1 VECLGNKNVGVA
13 SSHADVKI
21 IISKNMKTLLFLIFP
36 ILTFAQTM
44 EFEIQGH
51 RGSRGLMPEN
61 TIPAFKKAIDLGVH
75 TLELDVVISKDKKVV
90 VSHDPFFNPN
100 CTTDPSGKFITKE
113 NQGNLYQLTYE
124 EIKKYDVGLRG
135 NKDYLEQQ
143 KVAVFKPLLED
154 MIRESEKYAK
164 AQGVKPLKYNIEIK
178 SEEKE
183 YDISQ
188 PKVEEFSDLVY
199 KVIIKQLPPERVTL
213 QSFDYNVLKF
223 WHKQIEQKK
232 YKPIVLA
239 ALIEPLDNN
248 DVQFNLDKLG
258 FKPQIWSPYFAQATE
273 KRVKELHELDIKV
286 IPWTVNKRE
295 DMEKVKAVGCDGL
308 ITDYPDRAKGL

>member
-1 VECLGNKNVGVA
+1 M
-13 SSHADVKI
+13 KI
-21 IISKNMKTLLFLIFP
+21 LLFLIFP

-75 TLELDVVISKDKKVV
+75 TLELDVIISKDKKVV

-113 NQGNLYQLTYE
+113 NKGNLYQLTYE

-135 NKDYLEQQ
+135 NKDFPEQQ
-143 KVAVFKPLLED
+143 KMTVYKPLLED

-164 AQGVKPLKYNIEIK
+164 AKGVKPLKYNIEIK

-199 KVIIKQLPPERVTL
+199 QIIIKQLPPERVTL

-223 WHKQIEQKK
+223 WHQQIEQKK
-232 YKPIVLA
+232 YKSIALS
-239 ALIEPLDNN
+239 ALIEPMDNN
-248 DVQFNLDKLG
+248 EVQFNLVKLG
-258 FKPQIWSPYFAQATE
+258 FKPQIWSPYFVQATE
-273 KRVKELHELDIKV
+273 IRVKELHELGIKV

>member
-1 VECLGNKNVGVA
+1 
-13 SSHADVKI
+13 
-21 IISKNMKTLLFLIFP
+21 MKTLLFLIFP

-135 NKDYLEQQ
+135 NKDYPEQQ
-143 KVAVFKPLLED
+143 KIAVYKPLLED

-164 AQGVKPLKYNIEIK
+164 AKGVKPLKYNIEIK

-199 KVIIKQLPPERVTL
+199 KVIIKQLPSERVTL

-232 YKPIVLA
+232 YKPIILS
-239 ALIEPLDNN
+239 ALIEPFDNN
-248 DVQFNLDKLG
+248 DVKFNLEKLG

-273 KRVKELHELDIKV
+273 KRVKELHELGIKV

>member
-1 VECLGNKNVGVA
+1 
-13 SSHADVKI
+13 
-21 IISKNMKTLLFLIFP
+21 MKTLLFLIFP
-36 ILTFAQTM
+36 ILTFAQNM

-75 TLELDVVISKDKKVV
+75 TLELDIVISKDKKVV

-100 CTTDPSGKFITKE
+100 CTTDPNGKFITKE
-113 NQGNLYQLTYE
+113 NQGNLYQLTYA

-135 NKDYLEQQ
+135 NKDYPEQQ
-143 KVAVFKPLLED
+143 KMAVYKPLLED

-164 AQGVKPLKYNIEIK
+164 AKGVKPLKYNIEIK

-188 PKVEEFSDLVY
+188 PKVDEFSDLVY
-199 KVIIKQLPPERVTL
+199 KIIIKQLPPERVTL

-232 YKPIVLA
+232 YKPIILS
-239 ALIEPLDNN
+239 ALIEPFDNN

-273 KRVKELHELDIKV
+273 KRVKELHELGIKV

-295 DMEKVKAVGCDGL
+295 DMEKVRAVGCDGL

>member
-1 VECLGNKNVGVA
+1 
-13 SSHADVKI
+13 
-21 IISKNMKTLLFLIFP
+21 MKTLLFLIFP

-100 CTTDPSGKFITKE
+100 CTTDPKGKFVTKE

-135 NKDYLEQQ
+135 NKDYPEQQ
-143 KVAVFKPLLED
+143 KMAVYKPLLED

-164 AQGVKPLKYNIEIK
+164 GKGVKPLKYNIEIK

-183 YDISQ
+183 YEISQ

-199 KVIIKQLPPERVTL
+199 KIIIKQLPPERVTL

-232 YKPIVLA
+232 YKPIILS
-239 ALIEPLDNN
+239 ALIEPYDNN
-248 DVQFNLDKLG
+248 EVQFNLDKLG

-273 KRVKELHELDIKV
+273 KRVKELHKLGIKV

>member
-1 VECLGNKNVGVA
+1 
-13 SSHADVKI
+13 
-21 IISKNMKTLLFLIFP
+21 MKTLLFLIFP
-36 ILTFAQTM
+36 ILTFAQNM

-51 RGSRGLMPEN
+51 RGCRGLMPEN

-75 TLELDVVISKDKKVV
+75 TLELDLIISKDKKVV

-100 CTTDPSGKFITKE
+100 CTTDPTGKFISKE
-113 NQGNLYQLTYE
+113 NQGNLYKLSYE

-135 NKDYLEQQ
+135 NKDYPEQQ
-143 KVAVFKPLLED
+143 KMSVYKPLLED

-164 AQGVKPLKYNIEIK
+164 AKGVKPLKYNIEIK

-199 KVIIKQLPPERVTL
+199 QIIIKQLPPERVTL

-223 WHKQIEQKK
+223 WHQQIEQKK
-232 YKPIVLA
+232 YKSIALS
-239 ALIEPLDNN
+239 ALIEPMNN
-248 DVQFNLDKLG
+248 NEVRFNLDKLG
-258 FKPQIWSPYFAQATE
+258 FKPQIWSPYFVQATE
-273 KRVKELHELDIKV
+273 KRVKELHELGIKI
-286 IPWTVNKRE
+286 IPWTVNKQE
-295 DMEKVKAVGCDGL
+295 DMEKVKALGCDGL

>member
-1 VECLGNKNVGVA
+1 
-13 SSHADVKI
+13 
-21 IISKNMKTLLFLIFP
+21 MKTLLFLIFP
-36 ILTFAQTM
+36 ILTFAQNM

-51 RGSRGLMPEN
+51 RGCRGLMPEN

-75 TLELDVVISKDKKVV
+75 TLELDLIISKDKKVV

-100 CTTDPSGKFITKE
+100 CTTDPTGKFISKE
-113 NQGNLYQLTYE
+113 NQGNLYKLSYE

-135 NKDYLEQQ
+135 NKDYPEQQ
-143 KVAVFKPLLED
+143 KMAVYKPLLED

-164 AQGVKPLKYNIEIK
+164 AKGVKPLKYNIEIK

-199 KVIIKQLPPERVTL
+199 QIIIKQLPPERVTL

-223 WHKQIEQKK
+223 WHQQIEQKK
-232 YKPIVLA
+232 YKSIALS
-239 ALIEPLDNN
+239 ALIEPMNN
-248 DVQFNLDKLG
+248 NEVRFNLDKLG
-258 FKPQIWSPYFAQATE
+258 FKPQIWSPYFVQATE
-273 KRVKELHELDIKV
+273 KRVKELHELGIKI
-286 IPWTVNKRE
+286 IPWTVNKQE
-295 DMEKVKAVGCDGL
+295 DMEKVKALGCDGL

>member
-1 VECLGNKNVGVA
+1 
-13 SSHADVKI
+13 
-21 IISKNMKTLLFLIFP
+21 MKTLLFLIFP
-36 ILTFAQTM
+36 ILTFAQNM

-75 TLELDVVISKDKKVV
+75 TLELDLIISKDKKVV

-100 CTTDPSGKFITKE
+100 CTTDPTGKFISKE
-113 NQGNLYQLTYE
+113 NQGNLYKLSYE

-135 NKDYLEQQ
+135 NKDYPEQQ
-143 KVAVFKPLLED
+143 KMAVYKPLLED

-164 AQGVKPLKYNIEIK
+164 AKGVKPLKYNIEIK

-199 KVIIKQLPPERVTL
+199 QIIIKQLPPERVTL

-223 WHKQIEQKK
+223 WHQQIEQKK
-232 YKPIVLA
+232 YKSIALS
-239 ALIEPLDNN
+239 ALIEPMNN
-248 DVQFNLDKLG
+248 NEVRFNLDKLG
-258 FKPQIWSPYFAQATE
+258 FKPQIWSPYFVQATE
-273 KRVKELHELDIKV
+273 KRVKELHELGIKI

-295 DMEKVKAVGCDGL
+295 DMEKVKALGCDGL

>member
-1 VECLGNKNVGVA
+1 
-13 SSHADVKI
+13 
-21 IISKNMKTLLFLIFP
+21 
-36 ILTFAQTM
+36 M

-51 RGSRGLMPEN
+51 RGCRGLMPEN

-75 TLELDVVISKDKKVV
+75 TLELDLIISKDKKVV

-100 CTTDPSGKFITKE
+100 CTTDPTGKFISKE
-113 NQGNLYQLTYE
+113 NQGNLYKLSYE

-135 NKDYLEQQ
+135 NKDYPEQQ
-143 KVAVFKPLLED
+143 KMAVYKPLLED

-164 AQGVKPLKYNIEIK
+164 AKGVKPLKYNIEIK

-199 KVIIKQLPPERVTL
+199 QIIIKQLPPERVTL

-223 WHKQIEQKK
+223 WHQQIEQKK
-232 YKPIVLA
+232 YKSIALS
-239 ALIEPLDNN
+239 ALIEPMNN
-248 DVQFNLDKLG
+248 NEVRFNLDKLG
-258 FKPQIWSPYFAQATE
+258 FKPQIWSPYFVQATE
-273 KRVKELHELDIKV
+273 KRVKELHELGIKI
-286 IPWTVNKRE
+286 IPWTVNKQE
-295 DMEKVKAVGCDGL
+295 DMEKVKALGCDGL

>member
-1 VECLGNKNVGVA
+1 
-13 SSHADVKI
+13 
-21 IISKNMKTLLFLIFP
+21 MKTLLFLIFP

-135 NKDYLEQQ
+135 NKDYPEQQ
-143 KVAVFKPLLED
+143 KVAVYKPLLED

-164 AQGVKPLKYNIEIK
+164 AKGVKPLKYNIEIK

-199 KVIIKQLPPERVTL
+199 KIIIKQLPPERVTL

-223 WHKQIEQKK
+223 WNKQVEQKK
-232 YKPIVLA
+232 YKPITLS
-239 ALIEPLDNN
+239 ALIEPFDNN
-248 DVQFNLDKLG
+248 DVKFNLEKLG

-273 KRVKELHELDIKV
+273 KRVKELHELGIKV

-295 DMEKVKAVGCDGL
+295 DMEKIKAVGCDGL

>member
-1 VECLGNKNVGVA
+1 
-13 SSHADVKI
+13 
-21 IISKNMKTLLFLIFP
+21 
-36 ILTFAQTM
+36 M

-75 TLELDVVISKDKKVV
+75 TLELDVIISKDKKVV

-113 NQGNLYQLTYE
+113 NKGNLYQLTYE
-124 EIKKYDVGLRG
+124 EIKKHDVGLRG
-135 NKDYLEQQ
+135 NKDFPEQQ
-143 KVAVFKPLLED
+143 KMTVYKPLLED

-164 AQGVKPLKYNIEIK
+164 AKGVKPLKYNIEIK

-199 KVIIKQLPPERVTL
+199 QIIIKQLPPERVTL

-223 WHKQIEQKK
+223 WHQQIEQKK
-232 YKPIVLA
+232 YKSIALS
-239 ALIEPLDNN
+239 ALIEPMDNN
-248 DVQFNLDKLG
+248 EVQFNLVKLG
-258 FKPQIWSPYFAQATE
+258 FKPQIWSPYFVQATE
-273 KRVKELHELDIKV
+273 IRVKELHELGIKV

>member
-1 VECLGNKNVGVA
+1 
-13 SSHADVKI
+13 
-21 IISKNMKTLLFLIFP
+21 MKTLLFLIFP

-113 NQGNLYQLTYE
+113 NQGNLYQLTYD

-135 NKDYLEQQ
+135 NKDYPEQQ
-143 KVAVFKPLLED
+143 KVAVYKPLLED

-164 AQGVKPLKYNIEIK
+164 SKGVKPLKYNIEIK

-232 YKPIVLA
+232 YKPITLS
-239 ALIEPLDNN
+239 ALIEPFDNN
-248 DVQFNLDKLG
+248 DVKFNLEKLG

-273 KRVKELHELDIKV
+273 KRVKELHELGIKV

>member
-1 VECLGNKNVGVA
+1 
-13 SSHADVKI
+13 
-21 IISKNMKTLLFLIFP
+21 MKTLLFLIFP

-100 CTTDPSGKFITKE
+100 CTTDPSGKFVTKE

-135 NKDYLEQQ
+135 NKDYPEQQ
-143 KVAVFKPLLED
+143 KMAVYKPLLED

-164 AQGVKPLKYNIEIK
+164 AKGVKPLKYNIEIK

-188 PKVEEFSDLVY
+188 PRVEEFSELVY

-232 YKPIVLA
+232 YKPIILA
-239 ALIEPLDNN
+239 ALIEPFDNN
-248 DVQFNLDKLG
+248 DVKFNLEKLG

-273 KRVKELHELDIKV
+273 KRVKELHELSIKV

>member
-1 VECLGNKNVGVA
+1 
-13 SSHADVKI
+13 
-21 IISKNMKTLLFLIFP
+21 
-36 ILTFAQTM
+36 M

-75 TLELDVVISKDKKVV
+75 TLELDLIISKDKKVV

-100 CTTDPSGKFITKE
+100 CTTDPTGKFISKE
-113 NQGNLYQLTYE
+113 NQGNLYKLSYE

-135 NKDYLEQQ
+135 NKDYPEQQ
-143 KVAVFKPLLED
+143 KMAVYKPLLED

-164 AQGVKPLKYNIEIK
+164 AKGVKPLKYNIEIK

-199 KVIIKQLPPERVTL
+199 QIIIKQLPPERVTL

-223 WHKQIEQKK
+223 WHQQIEQKK
-232 YKPIVLA
+232 YKSIALS
-239 ALIEPLDNN
+239 ALIEPMNN
-248 DVQFNLDKLG
+248 NEVRFNLDKLG
-258 FKPQIWSPYFAQATE
+258 FKPQIWSPYFVQATE
-273 KRVKELHELDIKV
+273 KRVKELHELGIKI

-295 DMEKVKAVGCDGL
+295 DMEKVKALGCDGL

>member
-1 VECLGNKNVGVA
+1 
-13 SSHADVKI
+13 
-21 IISKNMKTLLFLIFP
+21 MKTLLFLIFP

-113 NQGNLYQLTYE
+113 NQGNLYQLTYD

-135 NKDYLEQQ
+135 NKDYPEQQ
-143 KVAVFKPLLED
+143 KVAVYKPLLED

-164 AQGVKPLKYNIEIK
+164 AKGVKPLKYNIEIK

-188 PKVEEFSDLVY
+188 PKVEEFSELVY

-223 WHKQIEQKK
+223 WHKQIEKKK
-232 YKPIVLA
+232 YKPITLS
-239 ALIEPLDNN
+239 ALIEPFDNN
-248 DVQFNLDKLG
+248 DVKFNLEKLG

-273 KRVKELHELDIKV
+273 KRVKELHELGIKV

-295 DMEKVKAVGCDGL
+295 DMEKVKANGCDGL

>member
-1 VECLGNKNVGVA
+1 
-13 SSHADVKI
+13 
-21 IISKNMKTLLFLIFP
+21 
-36 ILTFAQTM
+36 M

-75 TLELDVVISKDKKVV
+75 TLELDVIISKDKKVV

-113 NQGNLYQLTYE
+113 NKGNLYQLTYE

-135 NKDYLEQQ
+135 NKDFPEQQ
-143 KVAVFKPLLED
+143 KMTVYKPLLED

-164 AQGVKPLKYNIEIK
+164 AKGVKPLKYNIEIK

-199 KVIIKQLPPERVTL
+199 QIIIKQLPPERVTL

-223 WHKQIEQKK
+223 WHQQIEQKK
-232 YKPIVLA
+232 YKSIALS
-239 ALIEPLDNN
+239 ALIEPMDNN
-248 DVQFNLDKLG
+248 EVQFNLVKLG
-258 FKPQIWSPYFAQATE
+258 FKPQIWSPYFVQATE
-273 KRVKELHELDIKV
+273 IRVKELHELGIKV

>member
-1 VECLGNKNVGVA
+1 
-13 SSHADVKI
+13 
-21 IISKNMKTLLFLIFP
+21 MKTLLLLIFP

-75 TLELDVVISKDKKVV
+75 TLELDVIISKDKKVV
-90 VSHDPFFNPN
+90 VSHDPFFNPA
-100 CTTDPSGKFITKE
+100 CTTDPTGKPITKT
-113 NQGNLYQLTYE
+113 NKGNLYELTYE
-124 EIKKYDVGLRG
+124 EIKKYDVGIRG
-135 NKDYLEQQ
+135 NKDFIEQQ
-143 KVAVFKPLLED
+143 KIVVYKPLLKE
-154 MIRESEKYAK
+154 MISESEKYAK
-164 AQGVKPLKYNIEIK
+164 EKGVKPLKYNIEIK

-199 KVIIKQLPPERVTL
+199 KIIINQLAPERVTL

-223 WHKQIEQKK
+223 WHKQIEQKQ
-232 YKPIVLA
+232 YKNIALA

-248 DVQFNLDKLG
+248 DIQYNLDKLG
-258 FKPQIWSPYFAQATE
+258 FKPQIWSPYFEQTTE
-273 KRVKELHELDIKV
+273 KRVQQLHNLGIKV

-295 DMEKVKAVGCDGL
+295 DMEKVKALGCDGL

>member
-1 VECLGNKNVGVA
+1 MPTLNYNKQ
-13 SSHADVKI
+13 
-21 IISKNMKTLLFLIFP
+21 NMKTLLFLIFP

-100 CTTDPSGKFITKE
+100 CTTDPSGKFIKKE

-135 NKDYLEQQ
+135 NKDYPEQQ
-143 KVAVFKPLLED
+143 KMAVYKPLLED

-164 AQGVKPLKYNIEIK
+164 AKGVKPLKYNIEIK

-199 KVIIKQLPPERVTL
+199 KVIIKQLPPKRVTL

-232 YKPIVLA
+232 YKSIALS
-239 ALIEPLDNN
+239 ALIEPFDNN
-248 DVQFNLDKLG
+248 EVQFNLDKLG

-273 KRVKELHELDIKV
+273 KRVKELHELGIKV

>member
-1 VECLGNKNVGVA
+1 
-13 SSHADVKI
+13 
-21 IISKNMKTLLFLIFP
+21 MKTLLFLIFP
-36 ILTFAQTM
+36 ILTFAQNM

-75 TLELDVVISKDKKVV
+75 TLELDLIISKDKKVV

-100 CTTDPSGKFITKE
+100 CTTDPTGKFISKE
-113 NQGNLYQLTYE
+113 NQGNLYKLSYE

-135 NKDYLEQQ
+135 NKDYPEQQ
-143 KVAVFKPLLED
+143 KMAVYKPLLED

-164 AQGVKPLKYNIEIK
+164 AKGVKPLKYNIEIK

-199 KVIIKQLPPERVTL
+199 QIIIKQLPPERVTL

-223 WHKQIEQKK
+223 WHQQIEQKK
-232 YKPIVLA
+232 YKSIALS
-239 ALIEPLDNN
+239 ALIEPMNN
-248 DVQFNLDKLG
+248 NEVRFNLDKLG
-258 FKPQIWSPYFAQATE
+258 FKPQIWSPYFVQATE
-273 KRVKELHELDIKV
+273 KRVKELHGLGIKV

-295 DMEKVKAVGCDGL
+295 DMEKVKALGCDGL

>member
-1 VECLGNKNVGVA
+1 
-13 SSHADVKI
+13 
-21 IISKNMKTLLFLIFP
+21 MKTLLFLIFP
-36 ILTFAQTM
+36 ILTFAQNM

-75 TLELDVVISKDKKVV
+75 TLELDLIITKDKKVV

-100 CTTDPSGKFITKE
+100 CTTDPTGKFISKE
-113 NQGNLYQLTYE
+113 NQGNLYKLSYE

-135 NKDYLEQQ
+135 NKDYPEQQ
-143 KVAVFKPLLED
+143 KMAVYKPLLED

-164 AQGVKPLKYNIEIK
+164 AKGVKPLKYNIEIK

-199 KVIIKQLPPERVTL
+199 QIIIKQLPPERVTL

-223 WHKQIEQKK
+223 WHQQIEQKK
-232 YKPIVLA
+232 YKSIALS
-239 ALIEPLDNN
+239 ALIEPMNN
-248 DVQFNLDKLG
+248 NEVRFNLDKLG
-258 FKPQIWSPYFAQATE
+258 FKPQIWSPYFVQATE
-273 KRVKELHELDIKV
+273 KRVKELHELGIKI

-295 DMEKVKAVGCDGL
+295 DMEKVKALGCDGL

>member
-1 VECLGNKNVGVA
+1 M
-13 SSHADVKI
+13 KI
-21 IISKNMKTLLFLIFP
+21 LLFLIFP
-36 ILTFAQTM
+36 ILTFAQKM

-75 TLELDVVISKDKKVV
+75 TLELDVIISKDKKVV

-113 NQGNLYQLTYE
+113 NKGNLYQLTYE

-135 NKDYLEQQ
+135 NKDFPEQQ
-143 KVAVFKPLLED
+143 KMTVYKPLLED

-164 AQGVKPLKYNIEIK
+164 AKGVKPLKYNIEIK

-188 PKVEEFSDLVY
+188 PKVAEFSDLVY
-199 KVIIKQLPPERVTL
+199 QIIIKQLPPERVTL

-223 WHKQIEQKK
+223 WHQQIEQKK
-232 YKPIVLA
+232 YKSIALS
-239 ALIEPLDNN
+239 ALIEPMDNN
-248 DVQFNLDKLG
+248 EVQFNLIKLG
-258 FKPQIWSPYFAQATE
+258 FKPQIWSPYFVQATE
-273 KRVKELHELDIKV
+273 KRVKELHELGIKV